1 MEYLNLFNSFVRY
14 LQHCCFLL
22 SRLTVKS
29 KKKKDEMKISLVKE
43 KYYTENLWNLFIS
56 SHSHPDKIFDGAL
69 LAWQKLLLKIHLL
82 SMATCQHYI
91 PCLVWT
97 LFIFFK
103 YDFGYIIK
111 KLCAYK
117 NPPMLINTS
126 LAFFHSHAHSFWFKV

>member
-97 LFIFFK
+97 LFNFF
-103 YDFGYIIK
+103 FFLNMILVILLRSCVLIK
-111 KLCAYK
+111 TLPCSSIPA
-117 NPPMLINTS
+117 
-126 LAFFHSHAHSFWFKV
+126 